1 MKYYDKMSLITKWFL
16 ILSLVIMTIL
26 GATVLKHR
34 DEVQEN
40 VDIREEKLAKI
51 RLSDGNLPKGIT

>member
-1 MKYYDKMSLITKWFL
+1 MSLITKWFL
-16 ILSLVIMTIL
+16 ILSLVIMMIL

-34 DEVQEN
+34 EEVQKN

>member
-16 ILSLVIMTIL
+16 ILSLVIMMIL

-34 DEVQEN
+34 EEVQKN
-40 VDIREEKLAKI
+40 VDFREEKLAKI
-51 RLSDGNLPKGIT
+51 RLSDGNLP